1 MATPVVQL
9 TASSG
14 GQTLATFDLIP
25 GDYPIGRDPACSI
38 HLASPDVSRK
48 HAQLTVTP
56 EGCAIEDIGGR
67 YGTFIDNRQI
77 SGKIRVQPGQTITLG
92 RTTLELTLLENT
104 PATEPTTDPHTQRY
118 EISRQLAKGGMGEVY
133 LALDHQLQ
141 RHVALKVMTPEIAA
155 NPDLSTRFTQEALV
169 LGRLDHPHIVPIH
182 DLGVDAQGRNYY
194 AMKFVRGTT
203 LKEVLHG
210 LRKGQSTTVDRY
222 PLARL
227 LDIFGKTCD
236 AVAYA
241 HSKGIIHRDL
251 KPANIM
257 IGEFGE
263 VLVMDWGIA
272 KILSQTEKAP
282 DSYPPTGTTEGTR
295 YGTVMGTPSF
305 MAPEQAEGRLDAI
318 NERTDIYSLGAIL
331 YNILAL
337 RPPITGSSA
346 DAEVMERI
354 KTGRITPPTQ
364 RAQNSRDTN
373 VLLHCPDHQ
382 VPEALSAVAMQALAL
397 EPRGRYADVHSLQRD
412 VSAYTAGYA
421 PAAEHAGFFRQIRLS
436 LRRHATLA
444 AAWSVIILLVLGFA
458 LHTHHATKEQE
469 ETLAQFKSAAPGS
482 HALAGKLMARGL
494 FPDALAPAQLAT
506 ELDPQQPEHWQRL
519 ARVQFALHRPSAAS
533 EAIRQAEKLDEA
545 NKFTAQAE
553 PFCNKLAQTYGS
565 GSLPLHALGSV
576 YHWQLRR
583 GMSLEARYTLSRIA
597 AEKTNSWNSAQA
609 ALRQLGLPGR
619 ASRDEHGYLKINLG
633 SSKIKDLTPFTRLP
647 IYSMNLWQTQVKEL
661 KALRMMPLRQ
671 LSLAYTAVT
680 DLSPLQGRP
689 LQSLTIAYSPVENLD
704 SLKGAPLVH
713 LHLSGTRA
721 RDLSALHKMPLQTLH
736 LDSTPVRDLSAL
748 AGLPLRELRLDG
760 CTELRDLT
768 PLAKCTDL
776 EVLTLPREH
785 GEIDF
790 LRNLPK
796 LKKLSYRY
804 DTDSSKLEPASQFW
818 RTRSLARQR

>member
-1 MATPVVQL
+1 
-9 TASSG
+9 
-14 GQTLATFDLIP
+14 
-25 GDYPIGRDPACSI
+25 
-38 HLASPDVSRK
+38 
-48 HAQLTVTP
+48 
-56 EGCAIEDIGGR
+56 
-67 YGTFIDNRQI
+67 
-77 SGKIRVQPGQTITLG
+77 
-92 RTTLELTLLENT
+92 
-104 PATEPTTDPHTQRY
+104 
-118 EISRQLAKGGMGEVY
+118 MGEVY

-141 RHVALKVMTPEIAA
+141 RHVALKVMTPEIAL
-155 NPDLSTRFTQEALV
+155 NPDLSNRFTQEALV

-210 LRKGQSTTVDRY
+210 LRQGQSATVDRY

-272 KILSQTEKAP
+272 KILNQTETTPKT
-282 DSYPPTGTTEGTR
+282 DHPTDASEGTR

-318 NERTDIYSLGAIL
+318 NERTDIYSLGSIL

-354 KTGRITPPTQ
+354 KTGRITPPAQ
-364 RAQNSRDTN
+364 RVQDPRDTT

-382 VPEALSAVAMQALAL
+382 VPEALSAVAMQALAR
-397 EPRGRYADVHSLQRD
+397 EPDRRYPDVHSLQRD
-412 VSAYTAGYA
+412 VAAYTAGYA
-421 PAAEHAGFFRQIRLS
+421 PVAEHAGFFRQMRLS

-458 LHTHHATKEQE
+458 IHTHHARKKQE
-469 ETLAQFKSAAPGS
+469 HTISQYKSAAPGS

-494 FPDALAPAQLAT
+494 FSDALGPAQLAT
-506 ELDPQQPEHWQRL
+506 ELDPQQPQHWQRL
-519 ARVQFALHRPSAAS
+519 ARVQLALHRPTAAS
-533 EAIRQAEKLDEA
+533 EAIRQAKKLNDS
-545 NKFTAQAE
+545 NKFTTQAG
-553 PFCNKLAQTYGS
+553 PFCEQLAQTYGA

-576 YHWQLRR
+576 YHWQHRR
-583 GMSLEARYTLSRIA
+583 GMSLDARYTLSRIA
-597 AEKTNSWNSAQA
+597 IEKTNSWNNTQA

-619 ASRDEHGYLKINLG
+619 ASRDKHGYLRINLG
-633 SSKIKDLTPFTRLP
+633 SSKVKDLSPFTRLP
-647 IYSMNLWQTQVKEL
+647 VYSMNLWQTQVKDL

-671 LSLAYTAVT
+671 LSLAYTKVT
-680 DLSPLQGRP
+680 DLAPLKGRP
-689 LQSLTIAYSPVENLD
+689 LQSLTVAYSPVENLAP
-704 SLKGAPLVH
+704 LTGAPLVH
-713 LHLSGTRA
+713 LHLSGTRVHELA
-721 RDLSALHKMPLQTLH
+721 PLQKMPLQTLH
-736 LDSTPVRDLSAL
+736 LDNTPVRDLSAL
-748 AGLPLRELRLDG
+748 AGLPLKELRLDG

-776 EVLTLPREH
+776 EVLTLPRDH

-804 DTDSSKLEPASQFW
+804 DTDPSKLEPTSQFW
-818 RTRSLARQR
+818 RTRSLAQRR